1 MTGGFPLVRSRFL
14 RGGRPRSGPE
24 TQGAE
29 AMKNAQKAKMTPGDL
44 LAIYEALDKVQA
56 IVEFDLDGTVVSA
69 NENFLGIFGYE
80 LDEVVGKHHRIFCD
94 SSYAESDAYTAFW
107 KKLGRGEFH
116 AAEFKR
122 LAKGGKEVWL
132 RASYN
137 PVLDEDG
144 EPVRVVKFAT
154 EVTQSKLKTAEF
166 EGKVRAIDRAQAVI
180 EFDLEGTILTANENF
195 LGTFGYG
202 LDEIVGK
209 HHRIF
214 CEPDY
219 AESPEYTEFWK
230 KLARG
235 DYESGEFK
243 RLAKGGRE
251 IWLQASYNPILDVD
265 GRPIKIVKFASDAT
279 QSKLQTAEFE
289 GKARAIDRALAVIEF
304 ELDGTVITANEN
316 FLRIF
321 GYSLDEVVGQHH
333 RIFCDPGYAE
343 SPDYAR
349 FWQKLGRGEYDA
361 DEFKRVDKNG
371 AEIWLQASYNP
382 IFDMEGRPL
391 KVVKF
396 ASDITVEVQKRS
408 LALLEMST
416 PVTKIWDGVLFA
428 PIVGI
433 VDSKRSVDIMNKA
446 LSSIADTRAN
456 TLLLDIGG
464 VAVVD
469 TAVANHLIKI
479 AKAAVLMGC
488 KTIISG
494 ISPAIAQTIAELGID
509 LGSIKTTS
517 TIESAL
523 RDSITR
529 PG

>member
-1 MTGGFPLVRSRFL
+1 
-14 RGGRPRSGPE
+14 
-24 TQGAE
+24 
-29 AMKNAQKAKMTPGDL
+29 MKEVQKATMAPDDL
-44 LAIYEALDKVQA
+44 LAIYQALDRVQA
-56 IVEFDLDGTVVSA
+56 IIEFDLDGTVVSA
-69 NENFLGIFGYE
+69 NENFLSIFGYE
-80 LDEVVGKHHRIFCD
+80 LDEVVGKHHRMFCD
-94 SSYAESDAYTAFW
+94 PDYVESDAYARFW
-107 KKLGRGEFH
+107 EKLGRGEYH

-122 LAKGGKEVWL
+122 LAKGGKAIWL

-137 PVLDEDG
+137 PVFDKDG
-144 EPVRVVKFAT
+144 KPVRVVKFAT
-154 EVTQSKLKTAEF
+154 DVTASKLQIAEC
-166 EGKVRAIDRAQAVI
+166 EGKVRAIERAQ
-180 EFDLEGTILTANENF
+180 
-195 LGTFGYG
+195 
-202 LDEIVGK
+202 
-209 HHRIF
+209 
-214 CEPDY
+214 
-219 AESPEYTEFWK
+219 
-230 KLARG
+230 
-235 DYESGEFK
+235 
-243 RLAKGGRE
+243 
-251 IWLQASYNPILDVD
+251 
-265 GRPIKIVKFASDAT
+265 
-279 QSKLQTAEFE
+279 
-289 GKARAIDRALAVIEF
+289 AVIEF

-321 GYSLDEVVGQHH
+321 GYSLDEIVGKHH

-343 SPDYAR
+343 SLEYAQ

-361 DEFKRVDKNG
+361 DEFKRINKDG

-396 ASDITVEVQKRS
+396 ASDITLEVQKRS

-446 LSSIADTRAN
+446 LSSIADTRAS

-494 ISPAIAQTIAELGID
+494 ISPPIAQTIVELGID
-509 LGSIKTTS
+509 LGSIQTTS
-517 TIESAL
+517 TIEAAL
-523 RDSITR
+523 RDSIAR
-529 PG
+529 PGG

>member
-1 MTGGFPLVRSRFL
+1 MKEVQKTMPATGD
-14 RGGRPRSGPE
+14 
-24 TQGAE
+24 
-29 AMKNAQKAKMTPGDL
+29 M
-44 LAIYEALDKVQA
+44 LAIYEALDRVQA
-56 IVEFDLDGTVVSA
+56 IIEFELDGTVVSA
-69 NENFLGIFGYE
+69 NENFLRLFGYE
-80 LDEVVGKHHRIFCD
+80 VNEVVGHHHRMFCD
-94 SSYAESDAYTAFW
+94 PAYVESDAYAEFW

-122 LAKGGKEVWL
+122 LAK
-132 RASYN
+132 
-137 PVLDEDG
+137 D
-144 EPVRVVKFAT
+144 
-154 EVTQSKLKTAEF
+154 
-166 EGKVRAIDRAQAVI
+166 
-180 EFDLEGTILTANENF
+180 
-195 LGTFGYG
+195 
-202 LDEIVGK
+202 
-209 HHRIF
+209 
-214 CEPDY
+214 
-219 AESPEYTEFWK
+219 
-230 KLARG
+230 
-235 DYESGEFK
+235 
-243 RLAKGGRE
+243 GRE
-251 IWLQASYNPILDVD
+251 IWLQASYNPVLDSD
-265 GRPIKIVKFASDAT
+265 GKPIRVVKFATDVTA
-279 QSKLQTAEFE
+279 SKLQIAEYE
-289 GKARAIDRALAVIEF
+289 GKIRAIERAQAVIEF
-304 ELDGTVITANEN
+304 ELDGTVITANDN
-316 FLRIF
+316 FLDIF
-321 GYSLDEVVGQHH
+321 GYSLDEVVGKHH

-343 SPDYAR
+343 SLEYKR
-349 FWQKLGRGEYDA
+349 FWQKLGRGEYEA
-361 DEFKRVDKNG
+361 DEFKRVTRDG
-371 AEIWLQASYNP
+371 AEVWLQASYNP

-446 LSSIADTRAN
+446 LSSIADTRAS

-509 LGSIKTTS
+509 LGAIQTTS

-523 RDSITR
+523 RESISAS
-529 PG
+529 GA

>member
-1 MTGGFPLVRSRFL
+1 MAVY
-14 RGGRPRSGPE
+14 
-24 TQGAE
+24 Q
-29 AMKNAQKAKMTPGDL
+29 
-44 LAIYEALDKVQA
+44 ALDRVQA
-56 IVEFDLDGTVVSA
+56 IIEFELDGTVVSA
-69 NENFLGIFGYE
+69 NENFLGIFEYE
-80 LDEVVGKHHRIFCD
+80 LDEVIGKHHRMFCD
-94 SSYAESDAYTAFW
+94 PDYAESDAYVEFW

-116 AAEFKR
+116 VA
-122 LAKGGKEVWL
+122 
-132 RASYN
+132 
-137 PVLDEDG
+137 
-144 EPVRVVKFAT
+144 
-154 EVTQSKLKTAEF
+154 
-166 EGKVRAIDRAQAVI
+166 
-180 EFDLEGTILTANENF
+180 
-195 LGTFGYG
+195 
-202 LDEIVGK
+202 
-209 HHRIF
+209 
-214 CEPDY
+214 
-219 AESPEYTEFWK
+219 
-230 KLARG
+230 
-235 DYESGEFK
+235 EFK

-251 IWLQASYNPILDVD
+251 IWLQASYNPVFDKD
-265 GRPIKIVKFASDAT
+265 GKPVRVVKFATDVTA
-279 QSKLQTAEFE
+279 SKLQIAEFE
-289 GKARAIDRALAVIEF
+289 GKIRAINRAQAVIEF

-321 GYSLDEVVGQHH
+321 GYNLNEVVGKHH

-343 SPDYAR
+343 SLEYAR
-349 FWQKLGRGEYDA
+349 FWQKLGRGEYEA
-361 DEFKRVDKNG
+361 DEFKRISKDG
-371 AEIWLQASYNP
+371 AEVWLQASYNP

-396 ASDITVEVQKRS
+396 ASDITVDMQRRS
-408 LALLEMST
+408 LAMLEMST

-446 LSSIADTRAN
+446 LSSIADTRAS

-509 LGSIKTTS
+509 LGAIQTTS

-523 RDSITR
+523 RESINRR
-529 PG
+529 PGA

>member
-1 MTGGFPLVRSRFL
+1 MKEVQK
-14 RGGRPRSGPE
+14 E
-24 TQGAE
+24 TMA
-29 AMKNAQKAKMTPGDL
+29 AGDL
-44 LAIYEALDKVQA
+44 LAVYQALDRVQA
-56 IVEFDLDGTVVSA
+56 IIEFELDGTVVSA
-69 NENFLGIFGYE
+69 NENFLSIFGYE
-80 LDEVVGKHHRIFCD
+80 HDEVVGKHHRMFCD
-94 SSYAESDAYTAFW
+94 PDYVESDAYAEFW

-122 LAKGGKEVWL
+122 LGKGGK
-132 RASYN
+132 
-137 PVLDEDG
+137 
-144 EPVRVVKFAT
+144 
-154 EVTQSKLKTAEF
+154 
-166 EGKVRAIDRAQAVI
+166 
-180 EFDLEGTILTANENF
+180 
-195 LGTFGYG
+195 
-202 LDEIVGK
+202 
-209 HHRIF
+209 
-214 CEPDY
+214 
-219 AESPEYTEFWK
+219 
-230 KLARG
+230 
-235 DYESGEFK
+235 
-243 RLAKGGRE
+243 E
-251 IWLQASYNPILDVD
+251 IWLQASYNPVFDED
-265 GRPIKIVKFASDAT
+265 GKPIRIVKFATDVTA
-279 QSKLQTAEFE
+279 SKLQIAEFE
-289 GKARAIDRALAVIEF
+289 GKIRAINRAQAVIEF

-316 FLRIF
+316 FLHIF
-321 GYSLDEVVGQHH
+321 GYNLNEVVGKHH

-343 SPDYAR
+343 SPEYAR
-349 FWQKLGRGEYDA
+349 FWQKLGRGEYEA
-361 DEFKRVDKNG
+361 DEFKRITKDG
-371 AEIWLQASYNP
+371 AEVWLQASYNP

-408 LALLEMST
+408 LAMLEMST

-446 LSSIADTRAN
+446 LSSISDTRAS

-509 LGSIKTTS
+509 LGAIQTTS

-523 RDSITR
+523 RESINR
-529 PG
+529 PGA